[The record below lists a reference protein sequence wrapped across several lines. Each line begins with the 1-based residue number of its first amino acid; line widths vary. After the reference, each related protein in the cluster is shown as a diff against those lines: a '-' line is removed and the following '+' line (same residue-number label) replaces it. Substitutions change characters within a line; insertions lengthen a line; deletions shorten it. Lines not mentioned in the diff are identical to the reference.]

1 MAKADLAKL
10 EKQLLKKIMSGSD
23 KFRLKY
29 SNYHQ
34 MIIHNSDPAI
44 IRQAN
49 TQIYRREGYRTNA
62 KFKAG
67 LQARL
72 GKKDGDAQYKAI
84 KKIIKD
90 EVPKFNK
97 RVFDAVDA
105 ESKKKNSIWV
115 IEWLRRS
122 PKENHKFSIR
132 KVKTKGKG
140 SEVFQ
145 AYKSAF
151 KSKAQIPFIDAI
163 NDWSIH
169 QNSNGLYNSR
179 RGEDFQGDD
188 PESKRLQESIGQYE
202 KTSRRTKKTR
212 DVITSKRITKK
223 GDIDPI
229 TKQKSV
235 SHDRFLDLGHQ
246 GQGVSGQRKLFARDF
261 IATWP
266 MEGKGHDSV
275 AEALM
280 LKLNASNKYKG
291 DLQKAL
297 TCSWES
303 ASLNSATMSAAKNEV
318 DFLKEELQKLIV
330 ELGKEIMGTD
340 GKPGWENAE
349 ASDSFMTMVEKT
361 VVNGLVSPLRKSKG
375 VRTRTRLKVKKR
387 KNSKSA
393 HKGKTVKPRITSK
406 VPAHSLPKLAT
417 IIQATRSPKRSKSK
431 RGPANS
437 PLFLLGIF
445 NEQLPQMVE
454 SNMGAP
460 ALTNVTG
467 RFASSVRAT
476 DMIQTPQGFPS
487 FGYTY
492 QRDPYETFEQN
503 IDYDPRKLID
513 RTIREIAAEYAIGR
527 FYTRR
532 V

>member
-1 MAKADLAKL
+1 
-10 EKQLLKKIMSGSD
+10 
-23 KFRLKY
+23 
-29 SNYHQ
+29 
-34 MIIHNSDPAI
+34 
-44 IRQAN
+44 
-49 TQIYRREGYRTNA
+49 
-62 KFKAG
+62 
-67 LQARL
+67 
-72 GKKDGDAQYKAI
+72 
-84 KKIIKD
+84 
-90 EVPKFNK
+90 
-97 RVFDAVDA
+97 
-105 ESKKKNSIWV
+105 
-115 IEWLRRS
+115 
-122 PKENHKFSIR
+122 
-132 KVKTKGKG
+132 
-140 SEVFQ
+140 
-145 AYKSAF
+145 
-151 KSKAQIPFIDAI
+151 
-163 NDWSIH
+163 
-169 QNSNGLYNSR
+169 
-179 RGEDFQGDD
+179 
-188 PESKRLQESIGQYE
+188 
-202 KTSRRTKKTR
+202 
-212 DVITSKRITKK
+212 
-223 GDIDPI
+223 
-229 TKQKSV
+229 
-235 SHDRFLDLGHQ
+235 
-246 GQGVSGQRKLFARDF
+246 
-261 IATWP
+261 

-513 RTIREIAAEYAIGR
+513 RTMREIAAEYAIGR